1 MRNRKELLLQLV
13 CGVLAVLVILQV
25 PGAFSPGE
33 SLAELKPAVATPVA
47 EEQAEPPAATQTN
60 APGPLPPGMMAPPP
74 GMAMPTPMPGMPM
87 MGMRPGMPGMPSGR
101 PGKPVELPPK
111 VKASVDFIVNSELLG
126 PVPRPLPMALLGI
139 AGKDVFFR
147 APNGQTGLLSEG
159 GEMGGVKLLQIGTN
173 RILIEHEGQ
182 KKELLLFSG
191 YGGDSLMPT
200 NQETPK

>member
-25 PGAFSPGE
+25 PGAFSPAE

-47 EEQAEPPAATQTN
+47 EEQAEPPAATPTN
-60 APGPLPPGMMAPPP
+60 APGPLPPGM
-74 GMAMPTPMPGMPM
+74 AMPAPMPGMP
-87 MGMRPGMPGMPSGR
+87 GGR

-200 NQETPK
+200 NQEIPK

>member
-25 PGAFSPGE
+25 PGAFSPDE

-47 EEQAEPPAATQTN
+47 DKPDEPPVSAPTN
-60 APGPLPPGMMAPPP
+60 APGALPPGMMPPP
-74 GMAMPTPMPGMPM
+74 GMAMPMPGMPM
-87 MGMRPGMPGMPSGR
+87 MGMMPGMPGGR

-111 VKASVDFIVNSELLG
+111 VKAGVDFIVSSELLG

-159 GEMGGVKLLQIGTN
+159 GEMGGAKLLQIGTN

-182 KKELLLFSG
+182 KKELMLFSG

-200 NQETPK
+200 NKETPK